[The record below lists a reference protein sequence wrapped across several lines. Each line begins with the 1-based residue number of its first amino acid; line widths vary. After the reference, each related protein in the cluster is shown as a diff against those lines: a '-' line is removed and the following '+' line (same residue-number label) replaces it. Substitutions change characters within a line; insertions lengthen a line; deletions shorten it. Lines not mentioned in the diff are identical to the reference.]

1 MVIERK
7 RKTTINS
14 NLRHIKIYLD
24 TNVWCRPFDEQTQQR
39 IIDEGEAFLKILDK
53 VHAERKYT
61 IIGSLI
67 LDDEVKQIKGR
78 RKREAVKTIMAL
90 FISEKVRSFSK
101 STVRDLKT
109 AGLKD
114 KDALHLAFAVQDH
127 AKYFITTDDYIP
139 KRKKDIEKKY
149 KIKVINP
156 IEFIEENG
164 NEI

>member
-1 MVIERK
+1 
-7 RKTTINS
+7 
-14 NLRHIKIYLD
+14 
-24 TNVWCRPFDEQTQQR
+24 VWCRPFDEQTQQR
-39 IIDEGEAFLKILDK
+39 IIDDGEAFLKILEK
-53 VHAERKYT
+53 AHAERKYT

-109 AGLKD
+109 VGLKD
-114 KDALHLAFAVQDH
+114 KDALHLAFAAQDH
-127 AKYFITTDDYIP
+127 AKYFITTDDYIS
-139 KRKKDIEKKY
+139 KRKKGIEKKY

-156 IEFIEENG
+156 IDFIEENG
-164 NEI
+164 NKI

>member
-1 MVIERK
+1 MAIERK
-7 RKTTINS
+7 KKTAS
-14 NLRHIKIYLD
+14 NLRHVKIYLD
-24 TNVWCRPFDEQTQQR
+24 TNVWCRPFDEPTQQR
-39 IIDEGEAFLKILDK
+39 IIDEGAAFLKILEK
-53 VHAERKYT
+53 AHTEQNYT

-101 STVRDLKT
+101 SAVRDLKT
-109 AGLKD
+109 VGLRD
-114 KDALHLAFAVQDH
+114 KDALHLAFAVHDH
-127 AKYFITTDDYIP
+127 ARYFITTDDYIS
-139 KRKKDIEKKY
+139 KREKDIERKY

-156 IEFIEENG
+156 IEFIKENG